1 MRPAFLLLAAIGVLL
16 AIGGSVFTLQG
27 MGIVGPDNGF
37 MFNNPAWIYQ
47 GVATAVI
54 GLLLLAGGILLG
66 RKKR

>member
-1 MRPAFLLLAAIGVLL
+1 MRPAFLLLVAIGVLL
-16 AIGGSVFTLQG
+16 AIAGSVFTLQG

-66 RKKR
+66 RRKR